1 MTTTGIHV
9 RFSRTCDAEDAFPT
23 LHQHVAGATL
33 APEGIEVACDP
44 LDEARILRELE
55 HALDEWLAERRL
67 PFAPIEVGEHTVL
80 VRPPGD

>member
-1 MTTTGIHV
+1 MTTTEIHV

-23 LHQHVAGATL
+23 LAGYVAGATL
-33 APEGIEVACDP
+33 ADEGIEVECNA
-44 LDEARILRELE
+44 LDEARVLRELE

-67 PFAPIEVGEHTVL
+67 PFAPLEIDEHTVL